1 MNPAFAQPAILS
13 GPAAQGR
20 SLTFRLIPERQAAAA
35 LARLVEIFDP
45 AWGVVGLG
53 LPLVLALGAAIPA
66 LRGFPALV
74 GSDCT
79 VPSTQQALW
88 LMLTDDDRGVLF
100 DRSQR
105 IQQALADAFALD
117 DALDTFIYA
126 GGRDLTGYEDGTEN
140 PPEKERAAVALAEG
154 EPGYQSSSFVAVQ
167 RWEHDLNAFNA
178 HPQAERDAMIG
189 RERVSNEELADAPAS
204 AHVKRSAQE
213 DFAPAAFM
221 LRRSM
226 PWATAHAQGLE
237 FVAYGR
243 SLDAFEQVMRRMTG
257 LEDGVTD
264 ALFRFSRPV
273 TGGYY
278 WCPPIMAGR
287 LDLRLLGTA
296 FAA

>member
-1 MNPAFAQPAILS
+1 MNPAFAQPVILS

-20 SLTFRLIPERQAAAA
+20 SLTFRLVQSNQSAAA
-35 LARLVEIFDP
+35 LSKLIETFDP

-53 LPLVLALGAAIPA
+53 LPLVTALGGTVPGLRIFSA
-66 LRGFPALV
+66 LSGP
-74 GSDCT
+74 GCD

-88 LMLTDDDRGVLF
+88 VMLTDADRGILF
-100 DRSQR
+100 DRSQK

-140 PPEKERAAVALAEG
+140 PQGDEQAAVALADG
-154 EPGYQSSSFVAVQ
+154 APGHQSSSFVAVQ
-167 RWEHDLNAFNA
+167 RWEHDLRTFNA
-178 HPQAERDAMIG
+178 HPKSERDAMIG
-189 RERVSNEELADAPAS
+189 RERESNEELEDAPES

-213 DFAPAAFM
+213 DFEPEAFM

-237 FVAYGR
+237 FIAYGK
-243 SLDAFEQVMRRMTG
+243 SLDAFEQVMRRMAG
-257 LEDGVTD
+257 LDDGVVD

-287 LDLRLLGTA
+287 LDLRLLGKP